1 MSAGPAAETVSC
13 AEAGLPPLRRDR
25 SVQAWVAARGLSDA
39 GDTIWSV
46 ALAWTAVTMAGPAAA
61 GLLVGLST
69 LPRAVFTLAGGVL
82 ADRWET
88 RRVVVLANVARVVVH
103 VGGIVSLTLL
113 PHRTF
118 ATLVV
123 VTVLFGIAD
132 AVHNPASSTMARQM
146 VAAEDLR
153 PLMGTFQ
160 TVSRLARLAG
170 APIGGALV
178 AAFDVRAAM
187 LVDALSFVVIGAVY
201 AVVLHPRFPRTLG
214 AGASWRG
221 DLAAGLRYVARTP
234 AVRTLLVSFA
244 GLNLFVSPAIAVGI
258 ALRVAHEG
266 WGAHTLGV
274 MEACV
279 GAGAAAGALVSVRWD
294 PLRPALVAFVIL
306 VLQGFGI
313 VAFGFGGQLFL
324 GAAATFVGI
333 TAGGASAYLSAI
345 FVLTVDSEFFG
356 RASSVAALFDDAMMP
371 AAMAGFGALSGAT
384 SVTTACVIAGLSMSA
399 MCTWSGVRMA
409 GVRRPNAV

>member
-1 MSAGPAAETVSC
+1 M
-13 AEAGLPPLRRDR
+13 
-25 SVQAWVAARGLSDA
+25 AWIAARGLSDA
-39 GDTIWSV
+39 GDTMWSV
-46 ALAWTAVTMAGPAAA
+46 ALAWTAVTIAGPAAA
-61 GLLVGLST
+61 GLLVGIST

-82 ADRWET
+82 ADRWDT
-88 RRVVVLANVARVVVH
+88 RRIVVLANGARIAVH
-103 VGGIVSLTLL
+103 VLGIVAVTLL

-123 VTVLFGIAD
+123 VTVLFGVAD

-146 VAAEDLR
+146 VAPEALR

-170 APIGGALV
+170 APIGGVLV
-178 AAFDVRAAM
+178 AAYDVRAAM
-187 LVDALSFVVIGAVY
+187 LVDAASFALIGCVY
-201 AVVLHPRFPRTLG
+201 AVVLHPRFPRQLS
-214 AGASWRG
+214 AGASWRS
-221 DLAAGLRYVARTP
+221 DLGAGLRYVGRTP
-234 AVRTLLVSFA
+234 PVRTLLVSFA

-258 ALRVAHEG
+258 ALRVSHEG

-279 GAGAAAGALVSVRWD
+279 GAGAAAGALASVRWD
-294 PLRPALVAFVIL
+294 PVRPALVAFAIL

-313 VAFGFGGQLFL
+313 VAFGFGGQVFL

-333 TAGGASAYLSAI
+333 TAGGASAYLSTL
-345 FVLTVDSEFFG
+345 FVLAVDTQYLG
-356 RASSVAALFDDAMMP
+356 RASSVSALFDDAMMP

-384 SVTTACVIAGLSMSA
+384 SVTTACVAAGLAMSA
-399 MCTWSGVRMA
+399 LCTWSGIRMA
-409 GVRRPNAV
+409 GVRRPEGAGG